1 MHKRYRI
8 LKYVRECLYEQCK
21 RRYER
26 GQRCGGKKKRY
37 VDMLLMMP
45 DETMKDS
52 GSTKTEEMKRE
63 KKES

>member
-1 MHKRYRI
+1 MSNV
-8 LKYVRECLYEQCK
+8 YVNMSENRDVE
-21 RRYER
+21 
-26 GQRCGGKKKRY
+26 GKKRD
-37 VDMLLMMP
+37 VDILLMMP